1 MSETIIIKGEI
12 ETILETETFA
22 SGFTKRVLVVNDGG
36 NKDGLYKQLIPIEFI
51 KDQGKQLD
59 SLQVG
64 QAVSVSVNIRGS
76 EYNGKYYANIQGW
89 RIESE
94 AAPAPTSPPAPV
106 TGGIDADIDA
116 DSSIP
121 F

>member
-1 MSETIIIKGEI
+1 MSESIIIKGEI

-51 KDQGKQLD
+51 KDQTKQLD

-64 QAVSVSVNIRGS
+64 QAVSVSVNIRGN

-94 AAPAPTSPPAPV
+94 AAAATAPQQATAPSGYNV
-106 TGGIDADIDA
+106 SADEV
-116 DSSIP
+116 P